1 MRLHSLKIEGFKRI
15 QTAEIIFGD
24 TTFLIGANNAG
35 KSSVLKAVEWLLS
48 DKRRWILTVFIVNLM
63 NHVKIK

>member
-48 DKRRWILTVFIVNLM
+48 DKRRWILTVLL
-63 NHVKIK
+63 

>member
-35 KSSVLKAVEWLLS
+35 KSSVLKAVE
-48 DKRRWILTVFIVNLM
+48 
-63 NHVKIK
+63 

>member
-1 MRLHSLKIEGFKRI
+1 MRLHSLKIKGFKRI

-35 KSSVLKAVEWLLS
+35 KSSVLKAV
-48 DKRRWILTVFIVNLM
+48 
-63 NHVKIK
+63 